1 MDILEHVNSLLDEPV
16 DISNSTESVDSNYS
30 NDSNDDVLMHYGTKR
45 HSGRY
50 PWGSGDAPYQHSGDF
65 LSRVNELKKQGMT
78 AKQIS
83 EELEM
88 EIKEFRV
95 YEAIA
100 SNQRR
105 AELITHCKNLHEK
118 GYSNLEISRKLGI
131 PDTTVG
137 NYIRANEIAKQTGA
151 QATAEVLKKKV
162 DEKGIIDVGKSA
174 ELSLGCS
181 RNMLDEA
188 LIVCQADGYFV
199 SNRRV
204 NQPTNPGKST
214 TIRVIAPPGTQQK
227 DLYHEEIHTIDDY
240 HSHDG
245 GATYV
250 KTQPPSS
257 LDSKRIY
264 VRYAEDG
271 GKDKDGVIE
280 IRRGVE
286 DLSLGNSHYAQI
298 RTLVD
303 GKAYIKGMALYSDDI
318 PEGYDILINSNKKRG
333 TSLMPDENGKGVL
346 KPAEKDPKNPFGAL
360 IKTGEREEYRDPET
374 GEVVKVTAGGQY
386 EYKDPKTGKMKL
398 SPINKTREEGDWN
411 EWSDTLPSQ
420 FLAKQKPE
428 FIQTQLKLSIA
439 DRKEELDEI
448 MALENPS
455 LRKKYLMDFAGDC
468 DTNAATLSAAALPRQ
483 KYQVILPLTDIKDT
497 EVYAPNYKDGEKVAL
512 VRFPHENTGQIP
524 ILTVNNKN
532 AEGKRVL
539 GANALDAVGINAHV
553 AERLSGAD
561 FDGDTVLV
569 LPTGKNK
576 ATSVTNREPLD
587 GLKDFDTKMAYPGI
601 PDPKSPTGYSNK
613 IMKKGADQQKQ
624 MGMVSNLI
632 MDMTLKGAS
641 DQELACATK
650 HSMVVI
656 DSAKHHLDYEASKRD
671 NNIDALTKRWKGHI
685 DPETGRYSTGASTL
699 LTMAGSEARIPLRKG
714 SGIIDKETG
723 EITYRTAP
731 DSERFYKD
739 KKGKTVERF
748 TKVDRMSIT
757 KDPYTLSSGTV
768 QEEAYA
774 GYASELKSLANYA
787 RKTAVNTP
795 TMTYSKEAAA
805 KYAPE
810 VKSLDEKL
818 LMVNKNRPRERQ
830 AQLRADARIDERMQY
845 YKDDHPDYGK
855 TELNKYRKKV
865 AQQEMTKA
873 REEVG
878 AKSIKI
884 DITPREWEA
893 IQAGA
898 IHSSKQSDIFQ
909 KCDQDQLRKY
919 AMPKDRPAL
928 TQAKINKIEAMKNS
942 GYSNTEIADAIGVSR
957 STVINYMNPNK
968 KD

>member
-1 MDILEHVNSLLDEPV
+1 MDILEHIDGSLGSPV
-16 DISNSTESVDSNYS
+16 DILD
-30 NDSNDDVLMHYGTKR
+30 DDVLIHYGTKR

-50 PWGSGDAPYQHSGDF
+50 PWGSGETPYQHSGDF
-65 LSRVNELKKQGMT
+65 LSRVEELKKQGLT
-78 AKQIS
+78 EKQMS
-83 EELEM
+83 EELGM

-95 YEAIA
+95 FRSIA
-100 SNQRR
+100 GNERK

-118 GYSNLEISRKLGI
+118 GYSNIEIAKKLGI

-137 NYIRANEIAKQTGA
+137 NYIRKNEEAKLIQSQETANVI
-151 QATAEVLKKKV
+151 KKLV
-162 DEKGIIDVGKSA
+162 DEKGLIDVGKSA

-181 RNMLDEA
+181 RNMLDDA
-188 LIVCQADGYFV
+188 LIVCEADGYFV

-214 TIRVIAPPGTQQK
+214 TIRVVGPPGTVQS
-227 DLYHEEIHTIDDY
+227 DLYNEEIHTVEDY

-271 GKDKDGVIE
+271 GKAKDGVIE
-280 IRRGVE
+280 IRPGVE

-303 GKAYIKGMALYSDDI
+303 GKAYIKGMALYSDEI

-333 TSLMPDENGKGVL
+333 TPLLPDENGKGVL

-360 IKTGEREEYRDPET
+360 IKTGEREEYVDPET
-374 GEVVKVTAGGQY
+374 GKVVRVNAGGQY
-386 EYKDPKTGKMKL
+386 EYMDSKTGKMKL

-420 FLAKQKPE
+420 FLAKQKIE
-428 FIQTQLKLSIA
+428 FINTQLNLSIA
-439 DRKEELDEI
+439 DRKAELDEI
-448 MALENPS
+448 MALENPA

-468 DTNAATLSAAALPRQ
+468 DTNASTLSAAALPRQ
-483 KYQVILPLTDIKDT
+483 KYQVILPLNDIKDT
-497 EVYAPNYKDGEKVAL
+497 EVYAPNFKDGEKVAL

-532 AEGKRVL
+532 AEGKKVL

-569 LPTGKNK
+569 LPTGKNRMT
-576 ATSVTNREPLD
+576 AVTNREPLP

-601 PDPKSPTGYSNK
+601 PDPKSPTGYANK

-641 DQELACATK
+641 DEELACATK

-671 NNIDALTKRWKGHI
+671 NNINALTKRWKGHV
-685 DPETGRYSTGASTL
+685 DPETGRYSEGASTL
-699 LTMAGSEARIPLRKG
+699 LTLAGSEARIPLRKG
-714 SGIIDKETG
+714 SGVIDKETG

-731 DSERFYKD
+731 DNERFYTD

-748 TKVDRMSIT
+748 SKVDRMSIT
-757 KDPYTLSSGTV
+757 KNPYSLSSGTA

-774 GYASELKSLANYA
+774 GYASELKSMANYA

-795 TMTYSKEAAA
+795 TMKFDKSAAE

-810 VKSLDEKL
+810 VKSLNDKL
-818 LMVNKNRPRERQ
+818 LEVNKNKPRERQ
-830 AQLRADARIDERMQY
+830 AQLRADSRIKERMQY

-855 TELNKYRKKV
+855 AELNKHRKKV
-865 AQQEMTKA
+865 AQQEMAKA

-884 DITPREWEA
+884 NITPKEWEA
-893 IQAGA
+893 IQSGA
-898 IHSSKQSDIFQ
+898 IHEAKQKDIFL
-909 KCDQDQLRKY
+909 KCDQDQLRSY
-919 AMPKDRPAL
+919 AMPKNRPAL

-957 STVINYMNPNK
+957 TTVINYMNPNK